1 MCMLAIVVPCF
12 NEEEVLPSSLEQL
25 VGTRRK
31 LIDEGLISPESTITF
46 VDDGSTDGT
55 WPLIERFSAGTP
67 FVHGIKLTRNQGH
80 QNALIA
86 GLLTVEGDAIVSID
100 ADLQDDVATIRDM
113 VLKFRGGAQ
122 IVYGIRGDRGSDSA
136 FKRGSAEG
144 YYRLL
149 RVLGVDVV
157 FNHADYRLMGR
168 SAIDALRQFPE
179 TNLFLRG
186 IVPML
191 GFPSDKVYYR
201 RRERQAGRTKY
212 ALGRM
217 LSLSWDGVTSF
228 TTRPLRW
235 ITVGGFI
242 VSAFSFAIGCWA
254 VGVRI
259 FLDAAVPGWASTV
272 VPMYFLGGVQLI
284 SLGVLGEYVAKLYIE
299 SKHRPRYIIE
309 TTV

>member
-12 NEEEVLPSSLEQL
+12 NEAEVLPSSLVQLAATRKQL
-25 VGTRRK
+25 V
-31 LIDEGLISPESTITF
+31 DEGLITPESTITF

-55 WPLIERFSAGTP
+55 WQLIEQWGARDAS
-67 FVHGIKLTRNQGH
+67 VHRIKLTRNQGH

-86 GLLTVEGDAIVSID
+86 GLLSVEGDAIVSID

-113 VLKFRGGAQ
+113 VLKFRAGAQ
-122 IVYGIRGDRGSDSA
+122 IVYGVRGDRGSDSA

-149 RVLGVDVV
+149 RMLGVDVV

-168 SAIDALRQFPE
+168 AAIDALRQFPE
-179 TNLFLRG
+179 ANLFLRG

-191 GFPSDKVYYR
+191 GFPSGEVTYR
-201 RRERQAGRTKY
+201 RRERRAGKTKY

-235 ITVGGFI
+235 ITIGGFI

-254 VGVRI
+254 VSVRI
-259 FLDAAVPGWASTV
+259 FFDAAVPGWASTV

-299 SKHRPRYIIE
+299 SKRRPRYIVE
-309 TTV
+309 KTV

>member
-1 MCMLAIVVPCF
+1 MCTLAIVVPCF
-12 NEEEVLPSSLEQL
+12 NEEEVLPSSLKQL
-25 VGTRRK
+25 VGTRTR
-31 LIDEGLISPESTITF
+31 LVDERLISPASTITF

-55 WPLIERFSAGTP
+55 WRLIEQMSAIDP
-67 FVHGIKLTRNQGH
+67 CVHGIKLTRNRGH
-80 QNALIA
+80 QNALLA
-86 GLLTVEGDAIVSID
+86 GLLTVEGDAVVSID

-113 VLKFRGGAQ
+113 VVRFRAGAQ

-149 RVLGVDVV
+149 RVLGVDVI

-179 TNLFLRG
+179 ANIFLRG

-201 RRERQAGRTKY
+201 RRERQAGETKY
-212 ALGRM
+212 VLGRM

-235 ITVGGFI
+235 ITVGGFV

-254 VGVRI
+254 VGVRF

-299 SKHRPRYIIE
+299 SKRRPRYLIE
-309 TTV
+309 KTV